1 MVFSGTPLP
10 LRCPHGLW
18 MPPGGNFCFLRF
30 WCDVEVE
37 VEQVHDG
44 VEPGLEED
52 EVAHHL
58 VQVDVMVQRED
69 VGQAQF
75 SEFGD
80 GVTKHEDQN
89 DHRVEI

>member
-1 MVFSGTPLP
+1 M
-10 LRCPHGLW
+10 
-18 MPPGGNFCFLRF
+18 
-30 WCDVEVE
+30 
-37 VEQVHDG
+37 HDG
-44 VEPGLEED
+44 MEPGLEED